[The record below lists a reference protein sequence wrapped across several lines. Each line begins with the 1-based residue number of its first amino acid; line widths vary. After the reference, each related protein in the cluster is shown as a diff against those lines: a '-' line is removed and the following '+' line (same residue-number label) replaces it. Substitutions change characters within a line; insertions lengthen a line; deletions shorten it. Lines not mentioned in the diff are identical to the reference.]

1 MIDPERDI
9 IEKDRSIKQHLYKRM
24 NMKLK
29 TITVYI
35 LKAFLVMIYLLFI
48 MHPPSEMRSFCSG
61 YTKPK
66 QSSSV
71 IDYFC
76 ELNTEGKIMEKP
88 SLLYLFLFLAFVCY
102 CVDPLFSF
110 FLKYNENAKAVF
122 DRRIVT
128 IFQRNI
134 NET

>member
-29 TITVYI
+29 TITVHI

-48 MHPPSEMRSFCSG
+48 MHPPSEM
-61 YTKPK
+61 
-66 QSSSV
+66 
-71 IDYFC
+71 
-76 ELNTEGKIMEKP
+76 P